1 MGYIGSMNVDHN
13 ASLDYMKKCRSEG
26 KGKDFLVMGIRDQ
39 NMLAKVYF
47 NCEFT
52 SDSDFIAT
60 IDAVLTQ
67 SSSFLC
73 FSSKD

>member
-1 MGYIGSMNVDHN
+1 
-13 ASLDYMKKCRSEG
+13 MKKCRSEG

-60 IDAVLTQ
+60 KDAVLTQ